1 MFDVTKN
8 MSCFRKFRL
17 HKSYKRGMLH
27 TKMKQTDGSETE
39 YTLSPVKYYKK
50 DVANMFFPTLS
61 SDNK

>member
-1 MFDVTKN
+1 
-8 MSCFRKFRL
+8 
-17 HKSYKRGMLH
+17 MLH